1 MDDLNSAS
9 GSMTEAI
16 AEVRNLLNSLDGTLG
31 YNDTA
36 LSQLQSFCSEMASAC
51 DALLTGLD
59 ALENTFSNAGR
70 HRCAD
75 TTQLRESIAALRDA
89 SVSLQ
94 ATIGRALEEI
104 GISGGVTPETAAQLK
119 TDLLSVL
126 NCYGEVCRNFADVL
140 INTDFGALRQQNEE
154 TLREILASL
163 QTAMDSFYA
172 ATSHLSAAMGHLLR
186 CSGYTAF
193 HQ

>member
-59 ALENTFSNAGR
+59 ALENTFSLMQGGTAVP
-70 HRCAD
+70 D

-104 GISGGVTPETAAQLK
+104 GISG
-119 TDLLSVL
+119 
-126 NCYGEVCRNFADVL
+126 
-140 INTDFGALRQQNEE
+140 
-154 TLREILASL
+154 
-163 QTAMDSFYA
+163 
-172 ATSHLSAAMGHLLR
+172 
-186 CSGYTAF
+186 SGRVAKCGKMKY
-193 HQ
+193 

>member
-59 ALENTFSNAGR
+59 ALENTFSMQGGTAVP
-70 HRCAD
+70 D

-89 SVSLQ
+89 SVSFAGDHRPGTGGDWNQ
-94 ATIGRALEEI
+94 RRCGRRKRRH
-104 GISGGVTPETAAQLK
+104 S
-119 TDLLSVL
+119 
-126 NCYGEVCRNFADVL
+126 
-140 INTDFGALRQQNEE
+140 
-154 TLREILASL
+154 
-163 QTAMDSFYA
+163 
-172 ATSHLSAAMGHLLR
+172 
-186 CSGYTAF
+186 
-193 HQ
+193 